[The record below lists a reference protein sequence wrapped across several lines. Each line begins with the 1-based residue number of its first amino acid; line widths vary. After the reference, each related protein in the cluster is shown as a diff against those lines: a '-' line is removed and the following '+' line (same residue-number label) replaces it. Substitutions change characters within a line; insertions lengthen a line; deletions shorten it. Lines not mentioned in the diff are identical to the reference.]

1 MQLQKITE
9 RNFIIMKNENIG
21 AEELYL
27 APEETEN
34 LEVITLSDDNKS
46 KDFDEAS
53 SDNTSRKS
61 KKPERLEEI
70 IKKRGNNLKVLI
82 TDREFINSKDRA
94 FPVIIDPHNR
104 AKPCFIFHAPKVR
117 FIEKSTCFRKCFFLC
132 LKFKMTTFILTN
144 HFQDFLFH
152 NPL

>member
-1 MQLQKITE
+1 
-9 RNFIIMKNENIG
+9 MKNENIG

-94 FPVIIDPHNR
+94 FPVIIDPQNR
-104 AKPCFIFHAPKVR
+104 AKPCFIFHAP
-117 FIEKSTCFRKCFFLC
+117 LGA
-132 LKFKMTTFILTN
+132 L
-144 HFQDFLFH
+144 H
-152 NPL
+152 